1 VQERPIAAT
10 ENIEDRWWADRRE
23 NLRAGLG
30 FVAYRAS
37 DPPFTGR
44 VPDFTTVAIGDELP
58 ESSDGATALVLPH
71 LTPER
76 LTDRVFV
83 HQAGSLAAEATRR
96 CIPVIAA
103 TSVSERELAAMPLT
117 SDAEPWELDIDSL
130 VGGTDLVF
138 VLESSCVARFR
149 DSDDAA
155 YLTPIE
161 ARLARGLDER
171 GISYVRQHFIGYHC
185 VDFLVDGSLVVEC
198 DGAGYHDP
206 DWDANRDEFLRA
218 RGYRVLRLSGRLIH
232 HDTATAVDR
241 IVGSL
246 NGHGRRSYQ
255 PDEELSPPQMDAV
268 MHGSGAARVSAPAG
282 SGKTRVIAERVKRLI
297 SDGVDPSRIC
307 AISFTNKAVD
317 EMNDRLARVAPDT
330 RFTTIHSLAKEIS
343 ERGPTGRRRL
353 LIQGARS
360 SRTPTRW
367 AVLRPLL
374 EETETFWR
382 ARDIWL
388 DAITAYRQSFVV
400 PDLSDFPEEQRPLP
414 ERLIELH
421 YAYDRE
427 LESRGLTDFEGYILN
442 ALRGLARSAEYRQ
455 VWSSR
460 YDYWIVDEYQDLP
473 AAKLGLLRL
482 LTSPADNVFIVGDDD
497 QIIYGFAGADP
508 GSFARFPLM
517 YPKAADFRLGDNY
530 RCDHEIVVRSSWLIS
545 RNTMRVDKPI
555 RPVKSLGRP
564 SVVVEDPS
572 RYDEATLRFVKREL
586 RRGVAPHDVALLFRL
601 KDFAVPVEA
610 KLAKAG
616 IPYVPCSYVSFFD
629 KSVVAR
635 TRSWLR
641 LAANQ
646 ASLADLRETLK
657 WPKRYLKG
665 EHLDRVAVEAGS
677 EPVSRLG
684 AVDAA
689 LRAAEGI
696 SEGQKRDALE
706 RWGAF
711 VHRLG
716 AVASPSQIIDDLNLR
731 SVVDELDTEPGDVP
745 AAVSFD
751 VFRRFASEF
760 DTVDELEDWIRR
772 HGDDRDYAFDNTSP
786 QSAGAQTGRVLLASI
801 HQAKGQEY
809 RSVAVLGPPDGMP
822 DQRAVTL
829 AALEE
834 ERRIAYV
841 AVTRAE
847 ESLLFAASTQY
858 QAELTCS
865 PTGETWDDYVARTQ
879 SRF

>member
-1 VQERPIAAT
+1 MQERPIAVT
-10 ENIEDRWWADRRE
+10 ESIEDRWWTDRRE

-44 VPDFTTVAIGDELP
+44 VPDFTIVTVSHELP

-71 LTPER
+71 LTTER
-76 LTDRVFV
+76 LTDRAFV
-83 HQAGSLAAEATRR
+83 QQAGSLAAEATRR
-96 CIPVIAA
+96 RIPVVAA
-103 TSVSERELAAMPLT
+103 TSATERQFAAMPRT
-117 SDAEPWELDIDSL
+117 SDAEPWELDVDSL

-138 VLESSCVARFR
+138 VLESSCVARFK

-161 ARLARGLDER
+161 ARLARGLDEG
-171 GISYVRQHFIGYHC
+171 GISYLRQHFIGYHC
-185 VDFLVDGSLVVEC
+185 VDFLVDNSLVVEC
-198 DGAGYHDP
+198 DGAGYHDS
-206 DWDANRDEFLRA
+206 DWDASRDEYLGA

-232 HDTATAVDR
+232 HDTAAAVEQ
-241 IVGSL
+241 IEGML
-246 NGHGRRSYQ
+246 NGQAQRPYR
-255 PDEELSPPQMDAV
+255 PVEALSPGQIEAV
-268 MHGSGAARVSAPAG
+268 MHRRGPARVSAPAG
-282 SGKTRVIAERVKRLI
+282 SGKTRVIAERVTRLI
-297 SDGVDPSRIC
+297 AEGVDPSRIC

-317 EMNDRLARVAPDT
+317 EMRDRLDRVAPDT

-343 ERGPTGRRRL
+343 EGGPSGRRRQL
-353 LIQGARS
+353 VQNARS
-360 SRTPTRW
+360 SKTPTRW

-374 EETETFWR
+374 DEGETFWR

-400 PDLSDFPEEQRPLP
+400 PHLSDFPEEQRPHP

-421 YAYDRE
+421 HAYDRE
-427 LESRGLTDFEGYILN
+427 LEKRGLTDFEGYILN
-442 ALRGLARSAEYRQ
+442 GLRGLARSADYRQ
-455 VWSSR
+455 MWSAK

-482 LTSPADNVFIVGDDD
+482 LTSPADNLFIVGDDD

-508 GSFARFPLM
+508 GSFAQFPLM
-517 YPKAADFRLGDNY
+517 YPESADFRLGDNY

-545 RNTMRVDKPI
+545 RNTMRVEKPI
-555 RPVKSLGRP
+555 RPVKTLGRP

-572 RYDEATLRFVKREL
+572 AYDEAALRFVKREL
-586 RRGVAPHDVALLFRL
+586 RRGVEPHDVALLFRL

-616 IPYVPCSYVSFFD
+616 IPYVPCSYVSFFE

-641 LAANQ
+641 LAVDQ

-665 EHLDRVAVEAGS
+665 EHLDRVAVEAGT

-684 AVDAA
+684 AADAA
-689 LRAAEGI
+689 LRAADGI
-696 SEGQKRDALE
+696 SEGEKRDALE
-706 RWGAF
+706 RWAAF

-716 AVASPSQIIDDLNLR
+716 AVASPSQIIDDLNLP
-731 SVVDELDTEPGDVP
+731 SVVDDLDTEPGDVP
-745 AAVSFD
+745 AVVSFD

-760 DTVDELEDWIRR
+760 DTVQELEDWIRR

-786 QSAGAQTGRVLLASI
+786 QSAGAQGGRVLLASI

-822 DQRAVTL
+822 DQRAATP

-858 QAELTCS
+858 QTELGCS
-865 PTGETWDDYVARTQ
+865 PTGERWDDYLARAR
-879 SRF
+879 SRS